1 MPIGISGKQM
11 AAPSVARIGQAVGGG
26 LFFFRLDVSG
36 ATTSW
41 TVVKSLEFPVDV
53 LGAIVMCT
61 ATNANGTVVVT
72 DGTNSI
78 TGTITCDTADEVTGF
93 GDIDGAGTVFTVD
106 TTYSSLEKG
115 ATIGLTTANSAE
127 GRVYV
132 ACVKRE

>member
-1 MPIGISGKQM
+1 
-11 AAPSVARIGQAVGGG
+11 
-26 LFFFRLDVSG
+26 
-36 ATTSW
+36 
-41 TVVKSLEFPVDV
+41 VVKALEFPVDV

-61 ATNANGTVVVT
+61 ATNSSGTVVVT

-106 TTYSSLEKG
+106 TTYSSLDKG
-115 ATIGLTTANSAE
+115 DTIGITSANSAA

-132 ACVKRE
+132 VCVKRE